1 MKLDAADFATLEDP
15 QRLAVL
21 EALVVGVIADGQ
33 INAAETRTFDEFVLG
48 LPWGFD
54 REVLRVMIQGAH
66 ERLVRLRTPVE
77 IHDYLVGLAKR
88 IPSEALREK
97 VIFTMVTL
105 MQADGEFNRA
115 ERSAVGAF
123 CMAFGIAS
131 DRVVA
136 IQEAL
141 QGPAQPSIT
150 SGG

>member
-1 MKLDAADFATLEDP
+1 MKLDAADFAALEDP

-33 INAAETRTFDEFVLG
+33 INAAETRQFDDLVLG

-54 REVLRVMIQGAH
+54 REVLRVMIQGAQ
-66 ERLVRLRTPVE
+66 ERVAHLRTPVE
-77 IHDYLVGLAKR
+77 IHDYLVSLARR
-88 IPSEALREK
+88 IPSEAVREK

-115 ERSAVGAF
+115 ERNAVGAF
-123 CMAFGIAS
+123 CMAFGIPS

-136 IQEAL
+136 IKAAL
-141 QGPAQPSIT
+141 LAPQAPAPT
-150 SGG
+150 SVE